1 VEIYY
6 TQIEPIVRPVKER
19 KHQQYDVLA
28 KNRMERNDE
37 SIMSTNDFC
46 NGCGNLKGSYQG
58 VRRSYVIFCS
68 KTGLNL
74 SGTLE
79 RQDKCKR
86 DNLKSLEVSH
96 AKESSADCPSE
107 DKRS

>member
-1 VEIYY
+1 MVWFINRNHGLYAGLVHQIRRGLEID
-6 TQIEPIVRPVKER
+6 PSR
-19 KHQQYDVLA
+19 
-28 KNRMERNDE
+28 E
-37 SIMSTNDFC
+37 SMSTDDFC
-46 NGCGNLKGSYQG
+46 NGCGSLKGNYQG

-74 SGTLE
+74 PGTLE

-86 DNLKSLEVSH
+86 DNLKEVSH
-96 AKESSADCPSE
+96 AQESFADCPSE